1 MNYIFCCWNNTKD
14 KKRNINMNAYV
25 YKGMKMYLKSQKKKK
40 KGSWWF
46 EVRIGK
52 RNPAIPIQNYR

>member
-1 MNYIFCCWNNTKD
+1 
-14 KKRNINMNAYV
+14 MNAYV

>member
-1 MNYIFCCWNNTKD
+1 
-14 KKRNINMNAYV
+14 MNAHV
-25 YKGMKMYLKSQKKKK
+25 YKGTKMYLKRQKNKKKK